1 MRAAINCALANREI
15 ITHIARETFARVA
28 PHARLELIYDVSHN
42 TCKVERH
49 VVDGVPKELF
59 VHRKGATRAF
69 GPGHPS
75 LPDAFRG
82 VGQPVLIGGSMGTES
97 YVLAGTA
104 AASALSFSSS
114 CHGAGRAMSRHQ
126 AKRTWRGS
134 EVIETLARRGIFVRS
149 ASLRGVAEEAPG
161 AYKDVAAVVRAAQ
174 DVGISKLVARLV
186 PLICIKG

>member
-1 MRAAINCALANREI
+1 
-15 ITHIARETFARVA
+15 
-28 PHARLELIYDVSHN
+28 
-42 TCKVERH
+42 
-49 VVDGVPKELF
+49 VDGVPKELF

-69 GPGHPS
+69 GPGHLS
-75 LPDAFRG
+75 LPVAFRD

-97 YVLAGTA
+97 YVLAGTI

-126 AKRTWRGS
+126 AKRTWRGNK
-134 EVIETLARRGIFVRS
+134 VIETLAGRGILVRS